1 MLTLCHKMLFFARMK
16 TYRDYLTCLIDVEA
30 NSLEEVEDVIS
41 EMDYNFSHNENIF
54 SSEICDTQEIKE
66 IY

>member
-1 MLTLCHKMLFFARMK
+1 MK
-16 TYRDYLTCLIDVEA
+16 TYRVYLTCLIDVEA

-54 SSEICDTQEIKE
+54 ASEICDTQEIKE